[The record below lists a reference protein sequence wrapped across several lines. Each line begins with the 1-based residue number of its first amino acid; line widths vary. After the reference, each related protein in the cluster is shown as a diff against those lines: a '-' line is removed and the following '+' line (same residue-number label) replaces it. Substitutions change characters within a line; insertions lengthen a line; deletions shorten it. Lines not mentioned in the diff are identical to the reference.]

1 MFAVLK
7 TGGKQYKV
15 AIGDILRVE
24 KITADI
30 GETIQFDD
38 ILMLGGESP
47 VVGLPVVSGASVK
60 AEVVDQIKAHKVIN
74 FVKRRRKHGSKRT
87 KGHRQNL
94 TLVRVT
100 DILLHNVH
108 KSEKDALSVEQ
119 TLDAKSAKKD
129 DVNKS
134 KSIGM
139 AKNDIEDLTQLS
151 GLGPTIFK
159 KLTEAGVTSF
169 AQIASWSAEDIAVF
183 DEKLSLK
190 GRIDREGW
198 IDQAKA
204 YVKKSL

>member
-100 DILLHNVH
+100 DILLNNVH
-108 KSEKDALSVEQ
+108 KSEKYALSVEQ

>member
-24 KITADI
+24 KITAVI

-100 DILLHNVH
+100 DILLNNVH
-108 KSEKDALSVEQ
+108 KSEKDALSVEK
-119 TLDAKSAKKD
+119 TLDAKSAEKG

-159 KLTEAGVTSF
+159 KLTEAGVTTF

>member
-60 AEVVDQIKAHKVIN
+60 AEVVDQIKANKVIN

-100 DILLHNVH
+100 DILLNNVH

-119 TLDAKSAKKD
+119 TLDAKSAKKN

>member
-100 DILLHNVH
+100 DILLNNVH

-159 KLTEAGVTSF
+159 KLTEAGVTTF

>member
-15 AIGDILRVE
+15 AVGDILRVE

-60 AEVVDQIKAHKVIN
+60 AEVVDQIKANKVIN

-100 DILLHNVH
+100 DILLNNVN
-108 KSEKDALSVEQ
+108 KPEKDALSVEKI
-119 TLDAKSAKKD
+119 LDAKSENKGD
-129 DVNKS
+129 GNKS

-151 GLGPTIFK
+151 GLGPTILK
-159 KLTEAGVTSF
+159 KLTEAGVTTF
-169 AQIASWSAEDIAVF
+169 AQIASWSAEDVAVL